1 MQTRAAPTPTPGG
14 AATPLPETFSDRSP
28 GDVMTGGFYI
38 DADDQRQKARWA
50 EQRLLEHSESRQP
63 CPPSRRSATEEDD
76 PVAASLPPV
85 FRREGQYQTARDTS
99 IERRAARFRDG
110 LPPPP
115 PPEPLGDG
123 VPRMLRPASPPL
135 LDQRLL
141 DRGVAIPVE
150 PVSSAQPVQSMPPMI
165 ALPQADQAYREDES
179 EPQYRMTPQGL
190 VPVVNTAA
198 APPLVPTK
206 DLTWGNAF
214 IDPNQLVIVLPDI
227 DAASLSPSQKKRLR
241 RKKKKLSTG
250 ASRPAPYPLQ
260 IDQSRPVVSA
270 PPPATNG
277 AVHPSHSEIR
287 QTACDA
293 EVLVQMPDGSV
304 HRVRCPLTPF
314 PHPNQPHL
322 VQLRSAQGDG
332 AEIFLGFWMAGE

>member
-1 MQTRAAPTPTPGG
+1 
-14 AATPLPETFSDRSP
+14 
-28 GDVMTGGFYI
+28 MTGGFYI
-38 DADDQRQKARWA
+38 DADDQRQKARRA

-63 CPPSRRSATEEDD
+63 RPPSRRYDAEEDD

-115 PPEPLGDG
+115 PPEPHGDG
-123 VPRMLRPASPPL
+123 VPRILRPASPPL

-150 PVSSAQPVQSMPPMI
+150 SAPPTQPVQFTPPII
-165 ALPQADQAYREDES
+165 AVPQVDQSYREDES
-179 EPQYRMTPQGL
+179 ESHYRMTPQGL
-190 VPVVNTAA
+190 VPIGSPAA
-198 APPLVPTK
+198 APPVVPADT
-206 DLTWGNAF
+206 LTWGNAF
-214 IDPNQLVIVLPDI
+214 IDSNRLAIVLPDN
-227 DAASLSPSQKKRLR
+227 DAASLTPSQKKRLR
-241 RKKKKLSTG
+241 RKKKKLQG
-250 ASRPAPYPLQ
+250 ASRPAPYPLSV
-260 IDQSRPVVSA
+260 DASRPQISV
-270 PPPATNG
+270 PPVPTNG
-277 AVHPSHSEIR
+277 AVHPTHPEVR
-287 QTACDA
+287 QTACDV

-304 HRVRCPLTPF
+304 HRVCCPLTPF

-322 VQLRSAQGDG
+322 VQLRSAQNDG